1 MPDLGVEVAQV
12 APTAGAKKRTN
23 ALSALRQGVAEKLSL
38 QGVSRIKLIG
48 ENQAV
53 ESQISLNGRQLE
65 TLLCEGSFNRSR
77 EGQIAYAKSLGY
89 RMATREEN
97 LAYVE
102 GLLAKEAN
110 GTIDNAER
118 IALATYRV
126 REVRDTEGGLD
137 VVDDRRVRASRSSLL
152 ADGLLRRGALFVRAS
167 RRHKG
172 EAEHTA

>member
-1 MPDLGVEVAQV
+1 
-12 APTAGAKKRTN
+12 
-23 ALSALRQGVAEKLSL
+23 
-38 QGVSRIKLIG
+38 
-48 ENQAV
+48 
-53 ESQISLNGRQLE
+53 
-65 TLLCEGSFNRSR
+65 
-77 EGQIAYAKSLGY
+77 
-89 RMATREEN
+89 MATREEN